1 MMELRHFRCF
11 LAVARLLHFSR
22 AAAELGISPPAL
34 SKQIQE
40 AERHLGTP
48 LFYRSKRT
56 VTLTAAGAL
65 FQLEAGQALAMLA
78 QAQEVARRAGRG
90 ELGRVEIG
98 YVASAAFAGV
108 LQAQLARLRASHPGV
123 LAHAVEYP
131 MESLADLL
139 QQGRI
144 DIAFVRPPLPLPDD
158 VDSVLLLHDYFVLA
172 APAGGPFGTLDQ
184 VDAGQLADETFIVP
198 EQEVGTLEVGR
209 RGGFEPRIGARPGSL
224 LAVLIAVSLGAG
236 CAVVPH
242 SVVACLRIPGVH
254 YLDLRGA
261 PLPSEL
267 AAAYRRFEKAPAV
280 RALIAQLQAGAAPRP
295 PPL

>member
-40 AERHLGTP
+40 AEQHLGTR

-56 VTLTAAGAL
+56 VTLTAAGEL
-65 FQLEAGQALAMLA
+65 FQPEAVRALAMLA

-108 LQAQLARLRASHPGV
+108 LQAQLALLRASHPGL
-123 LAHAVEYP
+123 LAHAAEYP
-131 MESLADLL
+131 MDALPDLL
-139 QQGRI
+139 TRGRI
-144 DIAFVRPPLPLPDD
+144 DIAFVRPPLRLPDD
-158 VDSVLLLHDYFVLA
+158 VDSVVLLHDYFVLA
-172 APAGGPFGTLDQ
+172 APAGGPFGALEQ
-184 VDAGQLADETFIVP
+184 VAAEQLADETFIVP
-198 EQEVGTLEVGR
+198 EQEVGTLDVGR
-209 RGGFEPRIGARPGSL
+209 RGGFQPRIGARPGSL
-224 LAVLIAVSLGAG
+224 LAVLIEVSLGAG

-242 SVVACLRIPGVH
+242 SVVASLRIPGVH
-254 YLDLRGA
+254 YLDLTGA

-267 AAAYRRFEKAPAV
+267 AALFRRFEKAPAV
-280 RALIAQLQAGAAPRP
+280 RALIAQLQSAAPP
-295 PPL
+295 